1 MAHQR
6 LFDTI
11 ESVQTKNLTKIYDN
25 KAVVKDLN
33 LTVKG
38 GELLILIGGS
48 GSGKTTTLKMINRLI
63 TPDKGSV
70 FINGTDTTN
79 YDAVTLRRNIGY
91 VIQQIGLFPHLSI
104 LDNIGLI
111 PKLEGVDKHSIKE
124 KVRTLLNLVDLP
136 ADQFIE
142 RYPHQLSGGQ
152 QQRIGLARALAM
164 DPRLLLM
171 DEPFGALDPILRKQ
185 LQEEFQSIKSELNR
199 TIVFVTHDIDEAYKL
214 GDRIGVMDQGK
225 LIQIGTPEEL
235 LLNPANDTVANLV
248 DATSKLRHI
257 ENFAVK
263 EVMNPL
269 PDYYIL
275 SEQSSVEDAIQ
286 HLSTHNIE
294 FCLIGTKKHLIG
306 YSTLCNL
313 LKTKDKNQTLKEL
326 ATPHHQLQ
334 STDSLFSA
342 LHSMKNKNHFLSII
356 QKDDIPQGYL
366 LADALLLKLI

>member
-1 MAHQR
+1 MTHQR

-25 KAVVKDLN
+25 KAVVEDLN
-33 LTVKG
+33 LTVEG

-70 FINGTDTTN
+70 FINNTDTKN

-104 LDNIGLI
+104 LENIGLI
-111 PKLEGVDKHSIKE
+111 PKLEGIDKHTIKE
-124 KVRTLLNLVDLP
+124 EVIKLLNLVDLP
-136 ADQFIE
+136 AEFIE

-185 LQEEFQSIKSELNR
+185 LQEEFLSIKAELNR
-199 TIVFVTHDIDEAYKL
+199 TILFVTHDIDEAYKL

-269 PDYYIL
+269 PDHYIL
-275 SEQSSVEDAIQ
+275 SEHTTAADAIQ

-294 FCLIGTKKHLIG
+294 FCLIGTKKQLIG
-306 YSTLCNL
+306 YCTLCTL
-313 LKTKDKNQTLKEL
+313 LKTKDKNQPLNDL
-326 ATPHHQLQ
+326 ATPHHHLQ
-334 STDSLFSA
+334 SSDSLSSA
-342 LHSMKNKNHFLSII
+342 LHSMKKDNHFLSII
-356 QKDDIPQGYL
+356 QKDDKPQGYL